1 MVNGKIVLDYM
12 PQPYYRHLAMV
23 AIELSGLSCYVNVD
37 VRICGSGISAQADAI
52 SLATTRALI
61 QMCPGLKKRFRDSIY
76 SHYLKL
82 LVNMTKTDRRQ
93 VERKKAGLL
102 KARKKWP
109 YSRR

>member
-1 MVNGKIVLDYM
+1 
-12 PQPYYRHLAMV
+12 
-23 AIELSGLSCYVNVD
+23 
-37 VRICGSGISAQADAI
+37 
-52 SLATTRALI
+52 
-61 QMCPGLKKRFRDSIY
+61 MCPGLKKRFRDSIY

-109 YSRR
+109 YSRRWLLNSKKKLIMFYQLKRLNLSLTMVYFVGVVDSFALILSVNY